1 MYYLIVL
8 CVVSVI
14 LNILSFRIMLSKLVG
29 TIHTKDDAVWIELQ
43 NENSLKASFGIV
55 LIKKH

>member
-1 MYYLIVL
+1 MHYLIVL

-14 LNILSFRIMLSKLVG
+14 LNILSFKIILSKMVG

-43 NENSLKASFGIV
+43 NEDSLKASFGIV